1 MEIVYLPYQ
10 IDGINLHIKEVLN
23 QVLSTYYIKSKNCYD
38 KVGIWKTLT
47 TPSKTRADRSTTG
60 PKSGVIDRILTF
72 TLSCSS
78 SIQRV

>member
-38 KVGIWKTLT
+38 KVGIWQTLT
-47 TPSKTRADRSTTG
+47 TLLVKQAIG
-60 PKSGVIDRILTF
+60 
-72 TLSCSS
+72 
-78 SIQRV
+78 

>member
-38 KVGIWKTLT
+38 KVGIWQTLT
-47 TPSKTRADRSTTG
+47 TPNKTSHRLNDLQLVQKVG
-60 PKSGVIDRILTF
+60 
-72 TLSCSS
+72 
-78 SIQRV
+78 

>member
-38 KVGIWKTLT
+38 KVGIWQTLT
-47 TPSKTRADRSTTG
+47 TPSKTSYR
-60 PKSGVIDRILTF
+60 LTD
-72 TLSCSS
+72 L
-78 SIQRV
+78 QLVQKVG